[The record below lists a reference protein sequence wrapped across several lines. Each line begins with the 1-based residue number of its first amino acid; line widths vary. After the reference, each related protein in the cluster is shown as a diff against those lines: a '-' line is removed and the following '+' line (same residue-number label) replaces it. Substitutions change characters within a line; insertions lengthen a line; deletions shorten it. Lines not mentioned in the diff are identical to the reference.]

1 MKKHLFFSAF
11 LTLATLFT
19 TAAPVDTTNALQVA
33 QNFFSKNVVA
43 MDDRSTMFPLVCV
56 PNSGFRNCYLF
67 NASTGNGFVI
77 VSADDRALP
86 ILGYS
91 ETGTLN
97 PATLPINFVSWMDV
111 YESEIDRVKENVSQP
126 DETTASQWQQLLGN
140 TYEPMRADRSVAPL
154 LSTTWGQNA
163 PYNAYC
169 PYDNTYGAQC
179 VTGCVATAMAQI
191 MKYWEYPYKGTGSHS
206 YYHNNYGTLSA
217 NFGSSIYSWFDMP
230 NSNPPANNTSIA
242 ALMYHCGVSV
252 DMNYGTNTVGGSSA
266 YSSSIP
272 NALINYFGY
281 QSTAMWVQ
289 ETNYGYSQWIAL
301 LKNEL
306 DNGRPMEYSGQD
318 LQQGGHSFVCDGYNN
333 DYFHFNWGWSGTA
346 NGYYMLTSLAP
357 SSYDFSN
364 GEAATIG
371 IQPPSD
377 FTGYNLLTYSNMNLS
392 ASTVPANQNFTLT
405 MNVVN
410 MGSRVYDGEFVLVAM
425 DVNDNNN
432 YYYACTRAVQLNGGT
447 YTTLN
452 FNTASIPVAGN
463 YYLWVFYDVDGYLYY
478 VQQYSTYVNEAN
490 ITVTGSGMDNYE
502 SNNTPGTAYQLGS
515 VTSSSRTY
523 TVNASFHNASDVD
536 YYKVV
541 CPAGYYYT
549 VNATL
554 YSRYTSYNFTADA
567 QFYSTTNTNSWGTAY
582 DETMPAM
589 ALNNGGTVYFKVVP
603 YNGSLG
609 TYRLQI
615 TVTRSS
621 VGIEEADSTDDLLTL
636 YPNPTASKCMV
647 QCNLAEAATIRLYD
661 AQGRLLRQIPMRDEL
676 TEIDLS
682 NCASGIYFV
691 YICTEDR
698 ILAIRK
704 IVRE

>member
-1 MKKHLFFSAF
+1 MKKHLFFSVF
-11 LTLATLFT
+11 FTVVTLFA
-19 TAAPVDTTNALQVA
+19 TAAPVDTTTALQAA
-33 QNFFSKNVVA
+33 QNFYNKNVMAVG
-43 MDDRSTMFPLVCV
+43 DRAGTATLSCV

-97 PATLPINFVSWMDV
+97 PATLPVNFVSWMDV
-111 YESEIDRVKENVSQP
+111 YESEIDWVKENVSQP
-126 DETTASQWQQLLGN
+126 DETTASQWEQLLSN
-140 TYEPMRADRSVAPL
+140 TCEPVRADRSVAPL
-154 LSTTWGQNA
+154 LSTTWGQDA

-169 PYDNTYGAQC
+169 PYDSYYGETS

-206 YYHNNYGTLSA
+206 YYHNNFGTLSA
-217 NFGSSIYSWFDMP
+217 DFGNTIYSWFDMP

-252 DMNYGTNTVGGSSA
+252 EMDYSGSPSGSRA
-266 YSSSIP
+266 YSNNIP

-281 QSTAMWVQ
+281 EGTAMWLQGV
-289 ETNYGYSQWIAL
+289 NYDYYPWINL

-333 DYFHFNWGWSGTA
+333 DYFHFNWGWNGSE
-346 NGYYMLTSLAP
+346 NGYFMLTSLAP
-357 SSYDFSN
+357 SSYNFSN
-364 GEAATIG
+364 NEAATIG

-377 FTGYNLLTYSNMNLS
+377 FSGYNLLTYSNMSLS
-392 ASTVPANQNFTLT
+392 ASSVPANQNFTLT
-405 MNVVN
+405 MDVVN
-410 MGSRVYDGEFVLVAM
+410 LGSRVYDGEFVLVAI
-425 DVNDNNN
+425 DANNTNN
-432 YYYACTRAVQLNGGT
+432 YYFACVRPQQLNGGT
-447 YTTLN
+447 YATIN
-452 FNTASIPVAGN
+452 FNSASIPVAGT
-463 YYLWVFYDVDGYLYY
+463 YYLGVFYDVDGDLFY
-478 VQQYSTYVNEAN
+478 VQQYSTYVNEAT
-490 ITVTGSGMDNYE
+490 ITVTGSGMDTYE
-502 SNNTPGTAYQLGS
+502 SNNTPATAYQLGS
-515 VTSSSRTY
+515 VTGNSQTY
-523 TVNASFHNASDVD
+523 TVNASFHNATDVD

-541 CPAGYYYT
+541 CPAGYHYT
-549 VNATL
+549 VNAML
-554 YSRYTSYNFTADA
+554 YSSYTSYDYTADA
-567 QFYSTTNTNSWGTAY
+567 QFYSSTNTNSWGTAY
-582 DETMPAM
+582 DESMPAM
-589 ALNNGGTVYFKVVP
+589 TLNNGGTVYFKVVP
-603 YNGSLG
+603 YNNSLG

-621 VGIEEADSTDDLLTL
+621 VGIDEAGDEDDLWAV
-636 YPNPTASKCMV
+636 YPNPTTDKCRV
-647 QCNLAEAATIRLYD
+647 RCNLAESTTIRLYD
-661 AQGRLLRQIPMRDEL
+661 AQGSYLRQIPVRDEW

-704 IVRE
+704 IVRQ

>member
-1 MKKHLFFSAF
+1 MKKHLFFLIF
-11 LTLATLFT
+11 LSLT
-19 TAAPVDTTNALQVA
+19 TIVAKAEPVDTTIALQVA
-33 QNFFSKNVVA
+33 QNFYNKNVMAVN
-43 MDDRSTMFPLVCV
+43 DRATLACV
-56 PNSGFRNCYLF
+56 TNSGFRNCYLF

-91 ETGTLN
+91 ETGTLT
-97 PATLPINFVSWMDV
+97 PATLPVNFLSWMDV
-111 YESEIDRVKENVSQP
+111 YESEIDWVKENVSQP
-126 DETTASQWQQLLGN
+126 DETTASQWQQLLSN
-140 TYEPMRADRSVAPL
+140 TYEPVRADRNVTPL
-154 LSTTWGQNA
+154 LSTTWGQGA
-163 PYNAYC
+163 PYNVYC
-169 PYDNTYGAQC
+169 PYDNTYGEQC

-206 YYHNNYGTLSA
+206 YYHNSFGTLSA
-217 NFGSSIYSWFDMP
+217 NFGSTIYSWFDMP
-230 NSNPPANNTSIA
+230 NSNPPSNNTSIA

-252 DMNYGTNTVGGSSA
+252 DMNYSGSPEGSGA
-266 YSSSIP
+266 YSNAIP

-289 ETNYGYSQWIAL
+289 VGNYDYYQWIAL

-318 LQQGGHSFVCDGYNN
+318 LQQGGHSFVCDGYSSDN
-333 DYFHFNWGWSGTA
+333 FHFNWGWSGSA
-346 NGYYMLTSLAP
+346 NGYYILTSLAP

-364 GEAATIG
+364 SEAATIG

-377 FTGYNLLTYSNMNLS
+377 FSGYNLLTYSNMSLS
-392 ASTVPANQNFTLT
+392 ASSVPANQNFTLT
-405 MNVVN
+405 MDVVN
-410 MGSRVYDGEFVLVAM
+410 LGSRVYDGEFVLVAI
-425 DVNDNNN
+425 DANNTNN
-432 YYYACTRAVQLNGGT
+432 YYIACTRPQQLNGGT

-452 FNTASIPVAGN
+452 FNTASIPVAGT
-463 YYLWVFYDVDGYLYY
+463 YYLGVFYDVDGDLFY

-502 SNNTPGTAYQLGS
+502 SNNTPSTAYQLGS
-515 VTSSSRTY
+515 VTGNSQTY

-541 CPAGYYYT
+541 CPAGYHYT

-554 YSRYTSYNFTADA
+554 YSSYTSYNYTADA

-589 ALNNGGTVYFKVVP
+589 TLNNGGTVYFKVVP
-603 YNGSLG
+603 YNNSLG

-621 VGIEEADSTDDLLTL
+621 VGIEETDSDDNLWTV
-636 YPNPTASKCMV
+636 YPNPTTDKCMV
-647 QCNLAEAATIRLYD
+647 RCDLAEAATIRLYD
-661 AQGRLLRQIPMRDEL
+661 AQGRLLRQMPVQTEL

-682 NCASGIYFV
+682 NCVSDIYFI
-691 YICTEDR
+691 YICTDDR

-704 IVRE
+704 IVRQ

>member
-1 MKKHLFFSAF
+1 MKKYLFFSVF
-11 LTLATLFT
+11 LTLATLFA
-19 TAAPVDTTNALQVA
+19 TAAPVDTTTALQVA
-33 QNFFSKNVVA
+33 QNFYNKNVMAV
-43 MDDRSTMFPLVCV
+43 DDRAGTATLACV

-97 PATLPINFVSWMDV
+97 PAMLPVNFVSWMDV
-111 YESEIDRVKENVSQP
+111 YESEIDWVKENVSLP
-126 DETTASQWQQLLGN
+126 DEATASQWQQLLSN
-140 TYEPMRADRSVAPL
+140 TYEPERADRNVAPL
-154 LSTTWGQNA
+154 LSTTWGQGA

-169 PYDNTYGAQC
+169 PYDNTYGEQC

-206 YYHNNYGTLSA
+206 YYHNNFGTLSA
-217 NFGSSIYSWFDMP
+217 DFGNTIYSWFDMP

-252 DMNYGTNTVGGSSA
+252 DMNYSGSLEGSGA
-266 YSSSIP
+266 YSHDIS

-289 ETNYGYSQWIAL
+289 ETNYGYYQWIAL

-333 DYFHFNWGWSGTA
+333 DYFHFNWGWDGSENA
-346 NGYYMLTSLAP
+346 YFMLTSLAP

-364 GEAATIG
+364 NEAATIG
-371 IQPPSD
+371 IQPPSN
-377 FTGYNLLTYSNMNLS
+377 FSGYNLLTYSNMSLS
-392 ASTVPANQNFTLT
+392 ASSVPANQNFTLT
-405 MNVVN
+405 MDVVN
-410 MGSRVYDGEFVLVAM
+410 LGSRVYDGEFVLVAI
-425 DVNDNNN
+425 DANNTNN
-432 YYYACTRAVQLNGGT
+432 YYIACTRPQQLNGGT

-452 FNTASIPVAGN
+452 FNTASVPVAGT
-463 YYLWVFYDVDGYLYY
+463 YYLGVFYDVDGDLFY

-502 SNNTPGTAYQLGS
+502 SNNTPATAYQLGS
-515 VTSSSRTY
+515 VTGNSQTY
-523 TVNASFHNASDVD
+523 TVNASFHDASDVD

-541 CPAGYYYT
+541 CPAGYHYT

-554 YSRYTSYNFTADA
+554 YSSYTSYNYTADA

-589 ALNNGGTVYFKVVP
+589 TLNNGGTVYFKVVP
-603 YNGSLG
+603 YNNSLG

-621 VGIEEADSTDDLLTL
+621 VGIEETDSDDNLWTV
-636 YPNPTASKCMV
+636 YPNPTTDKCMV
-647 QCNLAEAATIRLYD
+647 RCDLAEVSSIRLYD
-661 AQGRLLRQIPMRDEL
+661 VQGRCLRQIPVDSEL

-691 YICTEDR
+691 YICIEDR

-704 IVRE
+704 IVRQ

>member
-1 MKKHLFFSAF
+1 MKKYLFFSVF
-11 LTLATLFT
+11 LTLATLFA
-19 TAAPVDTTNALQVA
+19 TAAPVDTTTALQVA
-33 QNFFSKNVVA
+33 QNFYNKNVMSV
-43 MDDRSTMFPLVCV
+43 DDRAGTATLACV

-91 ETGTLN
+91 ETGTLD
-97 PATLPINFVSWMDV
+97 PATLPVNFLSWMDV
-111 YESEIDRVKENVSQP
+111 YESEIDWVKENVSQP
-126 DETTASQWQQLLGN
+126 DEATASQWQQLLSN
-140 TYEPMRADRSVAPL
+140 TYEPVRADRNVTPL
-154 LSTTWGQNA
+154 LSTTWDQNA

-169 PYDNTYGAQC
+169 PYDNTYGEQC

-206 YYHNNYGTLSA
+206 YYHNSFGTLSA
-217 NFGSSIYSWFDMP
+217 NFGSTIYSWFDMP

-252 DMNYGTNTVGGSSA
+252 DMNYGTNAVGGSEAYVSNCPSA
-266 YSSSIP
+266 
-272 NALINYFGY
+272 LVNYFGY
-281 QSTAMWVQ
+281 DQGAA
-289 ETNYGYSQWIAL
+289 YYSKDDYTDAVWSNA

-306 DNGRPMEYSGQD
+306 DNSRPLLYRGQGSE
-318 LQQGGHSFVCDGYNN
+318 GGHAFVCDGYNN
-333 DYFHFNWGWSGTA
+333 NYFHFNWGWSGSE
-346 NGYYMLTSLAP
+346 NGNYLLSSLNPAT
-357 SSYDFSN
+357 YDFSTN
-364 GEAATIG
+364 QAAVFG

-377 FTGYNLLTYSNMNLS
+377 FSGYNLLTYSNMSLS
-392 ASTVPANQNFTLT
+392 ASTVSANQNFTLT
-405 MNVVN
+405 MDVVN
-410 MGSRVYDGEFVLVAM
+410 LGSRVYDGEFVLVAV
-425 DVNDNNN
+425 DANNTNN
-432 YYYACTRAVQLNGGT
+432 YYIACTRPQQLNGGT

-452 FNTASIPVAGN
+452 FNTASIPVAGT
-463 YYLWVFYDVDGYLYY
+463 YYLGVFYDVDGDLFY

-502 SNNTPGTAYQLGS
+502 SNNTPSTAYQLGS
-515 VTSSSRTY
+515 VTGNSQTY
-523 TVNASFHNASDVD
+523 TVNASFHNASDED

-541 CPAGYYYT
+541 CPAGYHYT

-554 YSRYTSYNFTADA
+554 YSSYTSYNYTADA

-589 ALNNGGTVYFKVVP
+589 TLNNGGTVYFKVVP
-603 YNGSLG
+603 YNNSLG

-621 VGIEEADSTDDLLTL
+621 VGIDETDSDDNLWTV
-636 YPNPTASKCMV
+636 YPNPTTDKCMV
-647 QCNLAEAATIRLYD
+647 RCDLAEAATIRLYD
-661 AQGRLLRQIPMRDEL
+661 AQGRLLRQMPVQTEL

-682 NCASGIYFV
+682 NCASGIYFI
-691 YICTEDR
+691 YICAEDR

-704 IVRE
+704 IVRQ

>member
-1 MKKHLFFSAF
+1 MKKYLFFSVF
-11 LTLATLFT
+11 LTLATLFA
-19 TAAPVDTTNALQVA
+19 TAAPVDTTTALQVA
-33 QNFFSKNVVA
+33 QNFYNKNVMAV
-43 MDDRSTMFPLVCV
+43 DDRAGTATLACV

-97 PATLPINFVSWMDV
+97 PAMLPVNFVSWMDV
-111 YESEIDRVKENVSQP
+111 YESEIDWVKENVSLP
-126 DETTASQWQQLLGN
+126 DEATASQWQQLLSN
-140 TYEPMRADRSVAPL
+140 TYEPERADRNVAPL
-154 LSTTWGQNA
+154 LSTTWGQGA

-169 PYDNTYGAQC
+169 PYDNTHGRQC

-206 YYHNNYGTLSA
+206 YYHNNFGTLSA
-217 NFGSSIYSWFDMP
+217 DFGNTIYSWFDMP

-252 DMNYGTNTVGGSSA
+252 DMNYSGSPEGSGA
-266 YSSSIP
+266 YSHDIS

-289 ETNYGYSQWIAL
+289 ETNYGYYQWIAL

-306 DNGRPMEYSGQD
+306 DNGRPMEYFGQD

-333 DYFHFNWGWSGTA
+333 DYFHFNWGWDGSGNA
-346 NGYYMLTSLAP
+346 YFMLTSLAP

-364 GEAATIG
+364 NEAATIG
-371 IQPPSD
+371 IQPPSN
-377 FTGYNLLTYSNMNLS
+377 FSGYNLLTYSNMSLS
-392 ASTVPANQNFTLT
+392 ASSVPANQNFTLT
-405 MNVVN
+405 MDVVN
-410 MGSRVYDGEFVLVAM
+410 LGSRVYDGEFVLVAI
-425 DVNDNNN
+425 DANNTNN
-432 YYYACTRAVQLNGGT
+432 YYIACTRPQQLNGGT

-452 FNTASIPVAGN
+452 FNTASVPVAGT
-463 YYLWVFYDVDGYLYY
+463 YYLGVFYDVDGDLFY
-478 VQQYSTYVNEAN
+478 VQQYSTYVNEVN

-502 SNNTPGTAYQLGS
+502 SNNTPATAYQLGS
-515 VTSSSRTY
+515 VTGNSQTY
-523 TVNASFHNASDVD
+523 TVNASFHDASDVD

-541 CPAGYYYT
+541 CPAGYHYT

-554 YSRYTSYNFTADA
+554 YSSYTSYNYTADA

-589 ALNNGGTVYFKVVP
+589 TLNNGGAVYFKVVP
-603 YNGSLG
+603 YNNSLG

-621 VGIEEADSTDDLLTL
+621 VGIEETDSDDNLWTV
-636 YPNPTASKCMV
+636 YPNPTTDKCMV
-647 QCNLAEAATIRLYD
+647 RCDLAEVSSIRLYD
-661 AQGRLLRQIPMRDEL
+661 VQGRCLRQIPVDSEL

-691 YICTEDR
+691 YICIEDR

-704 IVRE
+704 IVRQ